1 MPRIRIRPDSEDAWI
16 IKALG
21 QQEFDIA
28 GSTPEEIDASF
39 AALRQRARQT
49 AVDRNRQNQD
59 SFDAALKEPGL
70 GVSYQSMF
78 EYTPL
83 TKEGRSAKRQQ
94 EKKVESGLQQRTSDR
109 VKALNEK
116 TGIGYSL
123 EDTVDIYKNY
133 DAYAKAGLKSVPSWL
148 KRKHQARV
156 DEESKYATEA
166 ASIVSGIRDEFTD
179 VLGLVTDEE
188 RKKGISEA
196 LSKQGKPKEV
206 QEAAKKGVEDNRAK
220 KLQKQI
226 EGLRS
231 AGVPQGREK
240 EIGDQITSLTVE
252 TDPYQEFKDTS
263 ALGFALDA
271 PRVLGRAAPRT
282 NAASRLKSALGAQK
296 FKVDDKEI
304 DLPEEIK
311 SRSLAVLKRAIK
323 DGHVDAETGSYNPN
337 WWLATVAGKAGLK
350 GMPDHSTPL
359 GPKLKGVVLNSSGLQ
374 TQAASDFEKT
384 IGPRAKRVIDAATP
398 GDAIYEIINNTY
410 RS

>member
-1 MPRIRIRPDSEDAWI
+1 MPRIRINPDSEDAWV

-49 AVDRNRQNQD
+49 AMDRDRQNQD

-94 EKKVESGLQQRTSDR
+94 EKEVESGLQQRTSDR

-133 DAYAKAGLKSVPSWL
+133 DAYKKAGLKSVPSWL
-148 KRKHQARV
+148 KQKHQARV

-188 RKKGISEA
+188 RKKGIAEV
-196 LSKQGKPKEV
+196 LSKQGK
-206 QEAAKKGVEDNRAK
+206 
-220 KLQKQI
+220 QK
-226 EGLRS
+226 
-231 AGVPQGREK
+231 
-240 EIGDQITSLTVE
+240 
-252 TDPYQEFKDTS
+252 
-263 ALGFALDA
+263 
-271 PRVLGRAAPRT
+271 
-282 NAASRLKSALGAQK
+282 
-296 FKVDDKEI
+296 
-304 DLPEEIK
+304 
-311 SRSLAVLKRAIK
+311 
-323 DGHVDAETGSYNPN
+323 
-337 WWLATVAGKAGLK
+337 
-350 GMPDHSTPL
+350 
-359 GPKLKGVVLNSSGLQ
+359 
-374 TQAASDFEKT
+374 
-384 IGPRAKRVIDAATP
+384 
-398 GDAIYEIINNTY
+398 
-410 RS
+410 